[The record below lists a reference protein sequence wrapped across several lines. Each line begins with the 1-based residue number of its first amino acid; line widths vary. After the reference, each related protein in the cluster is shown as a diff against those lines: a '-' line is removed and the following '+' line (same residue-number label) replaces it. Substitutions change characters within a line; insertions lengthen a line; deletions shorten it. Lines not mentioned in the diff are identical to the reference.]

1 MRTTVE
7 ITESQHRRLAALA
20 AQRGQQGFSSIV
32 QEAIDAYL
40 ETLAS
45 DDLEALLALEGS
57 VTDEEAESMRRHIA
71 EAWSTWRTPS
81 GTSSGVEYST

>member
-7 ITESQHRRLAALA
+7 ITDKQHRKLTALA
-20 AQRGQQGFSSIV
+20 AERGQRGFSSIV

-40 ETLAS
+40 ESLAG

-71 EAWSTWRTPS
+71 EAWS
-81 GTSSGVEYST
+81 VLL